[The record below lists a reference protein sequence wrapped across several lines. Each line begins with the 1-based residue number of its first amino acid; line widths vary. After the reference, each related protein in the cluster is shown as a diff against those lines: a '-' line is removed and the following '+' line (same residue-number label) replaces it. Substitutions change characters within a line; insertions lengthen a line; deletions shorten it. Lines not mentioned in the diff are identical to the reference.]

1 MLKRMQI
8 FLGPRN
14 FRAFVALLAI
24 TGLASL
30 ALNVV
35 ADASDL
41 APALQTLL
49 LLVFIVGAA
58 GLVLARL
65 PAEER
70 ARWLAVILPSLLVM
84 IVGSLAAPHA
94 AGIFLGAGLGW
105 MVAGIFIFQNIGGPR
120 RYKAA
125 VKAMRKRDY
134 PTAVAEMTA
143 QIREEPERA
152 EHFRFR
158 AELHR
163 LAGDL
168 KAARRDYMRMAE
180 LDADS
185 AVAWNGLAE
194 VELQAGR
201 FEAARRAG
209 QNAGQLAPEEWVA
222 AYNLGM
228 IEDRLADYEAVSRH
242 LTRALELKIPDSRH
256 RLLAHLYLYRAY
268 QGLGKRD
275 AAASAL
281 SALKNERSGLEEWQV
296 IISADEAQ
304 ALRDVLK
311 DDIDL
316 ARRLIEGEPVEA
328 AVE

>member
-8 FLGPRN
+8 FFGPRN

-24 TGLASL
+24 TGLASV

-70 ARWLAVILPSLLVM
+70 KRWLAVILPSILVM
-84 IVGSLAAPHA
+84 IAGSLAAPHA
-94 AGIFLGAGLGW
+94 AGVFLGAGMGW
-105 MVAGIFIFQNIGGPR
+105 MVAGIFIFRNIGGPR

-125 VKAMRKRDY
+125 VKAMRKGDY

-143 QIREEPERA
+143 QIKEEPERA

-168 KAARRDYMRMAE
+168 KAARRDYTRMAE

-201 FEAARRAG
+201 FEAARQAG
-209 QNAGQLAPEEWVA
+209 QTAGQLAPEEWVA

-228 IEDRLADYEAVSRH
+228 IEDRLANYEAVARH

-268 QGLGKRD
+268 QGLGMRD
-275 AAASAL
+275 AASQART
-281 SALKNERSGLEEWQV
+281 ALKSEKAAWKSG
-296 IISADEAQ
+296 
-304 ALRDVLK
+304 K
-311 DDIDL
+311 
-316 ARRLIEGEPVEA
+316 
-328 AVE
+328 